1 VKKLLFFASTLL
13 LAGGLAAQ
21 DAPAANNKDAKD
33 AAAQAPQSQSSPS
46 QANPSQSNPA
56 TAQTNVGGQTDK
68 DDQLFKGC
76 IGGSKDN
83 YTLAAQDG
91 TTYRLHSDK
100 DIAEHVGQSVELRGT
115 IKPEG
120 ADRSSQ
126 ASTTAQQKE
135 IDVADIKTV
144 AQSCSQ
150 K

>member
-1 VKKLLFFASTLL
+1 MKKLLFLASTLL

-33 AAAQAPQSQSSPS
+33 AAAQAPQSQAS
-46 QANPSQSNPA
+46 PSQSNPG

-68 DDQLFKGC
+68 DEQLFKGC

-115 IKPEG
+115 VKPEG

>member
-1 VKKLLFFASTLL
+1 MKKLLFFASTLL

-46 QANPSQSNPA
+46 QSNPA

-68 DDQLFKGC
+68 DEQLFKGC

>member
-1 VKKLLFFASTLL
+1 MKKLLLLTSTLL

-21 DAPAANNKDAKD
+21 EAPPANSKDAP
-33 AAAQAPQSQSSPS
+33 AAQAPQSQS
-46 QANPSQSNPA
+46 NPG
-56 TAQTNVGGQTDK
+56 TAQSDVGGKTDK
-68 DDQLFKGC
+68 DEQLFKGC

-83 YTLAAQDG
+83 YTLTAKDG

-115 IKPEG
+115 AKPGG
-120 ADRSSQ
+120 ADRASQ
-126 ASTTAQQKE
+126 AGAPAQQKE

>member
-1 VKKLLFFASTLL
+1 MKKLLFFASTLL

-33 AAAQAPQSQSSPS
+33 AAAQAPQSQSI
-46 QANPSQSNPA
+46 PSQSNPA

-68 DDQLFKGC
+68 DEQLFKGC

-83 YTLAAQDG
+83 YTLSAQDG

>member
-1 VKKLLFFASTLL
+1 MKKLLLIPSILL
-13 LAGGLAAQ
+13 LAGALAAQ
-21 DAPAANNKDAKD
+21 DKPANNNDAPAAPATP
-33 AAAQAPQSQSSPS
+33 AAQDQS
-46 QANPSQSNPA
+46 NPSQSNPA
-56 TAQTNVGGQTDK
+56 AAQTNVGGKTDK
-68 DDQLFKGC
+68 DEQLFKGC
-76 IGGSKDN
+76 VGGTKDN
-83 YTLAAQDG
+83 FTLTAQDG

-120 ADRSSQ
+120 ADRASQ
-126 ASTTAQQKE
+126 AGTSQQKE

>member
-1 VKKLLFFASTLL
+1 MKKLLLLTSTLL

-21 DAPAANNKDAKD
+21 QTPSPANSKDPVAAQSPQSQADPSKSP
-33 AAAQAPQSQSSPS
+33 AAAQ
-46 QANPSQSNPA
+46 
-56 TAQTNVGGQTDK
+56 TDVGGKTDK
-68 DDQLFKGC
+68 DEQLFKGC

-83 YTLAAQDG
+83 YTLAAEDG
-91 TTYRLHSDK
+91 TSYRLHSDK

-120 ADRSSQ
+120 ADKASQ
-126 ASTTAQQKE
+126 AGTAAQQKE